1 MIIKS
6 IIEEILREYE
16 SEFVHCYELDSGVE
30 QCVADTMNQLVKKD
44 IQAAIGKAYFRTEY
58 VTNNKCLSEPTIINK
73 EGLVRAAFS
82 SQEKIKDDKMKGVP
96 LGIMLHEPVS
106 GNPRPDH
113 IIKRFNKNP
122 DEVMKKY
129 RDAEKNFKEVFGLSS
144 ESEVKEKAREIR
156 GTYKINYKEDKKKLD
171 CAKAYFR
178 AKDAKESLS
187 IAIHF
192 VIDGETGGIVNIAPV
207 TIKTNHCAGAF
218 NQTHI
223 AIEICEPKRIMPG
236 KTDIKTLSEEELNS
250 KRADCLRSFN
260 SAVLLSALLCIKFSM
275 DSMGKDTC
283 IEGKNKEY
291 YSTILSHREG
301 HVYFAEASNHGDPEA
316 LWKLLWQNEEPECS
330 MDKFRKKV
338 KETMALLKTL
348 GISEEHI
355 EPPSLP

>member
-1 MIIKS
+1 MNIKS
-6 IIEEILREYE
+6 IIEEILPEYI
-16 SEFVHCYELDSGVE
+16 SEFEHCDELDSDVD
-30 QCVADTMNQLVKKD
+30 QCVANTMSQLGKKN
-44 IQAAIGKAYFRTEY
+44 IQAAIGKAFFRTKY

-113 IIKRFNKNP
+113 IIKRFNKDP
-122 DEVMKKY
+122 DEVMKIY

-171 CAKAYFR
+171 CAIAYFS
-178 AKDAKESLS
+178 AKDAKDSLS

-223 AIEICEPKRIMPG
+223 AIEICEPKGIIPG
-236 KTDIKTLSEEELNS
+236 KTNIKPGEVLNS

-275 DSMGKDTC
+275 DPMGKDTC

-330 MDKFRKKV
+330 MDKFREKV
-338 KETMALLKTL
+338 KETMDLLKKS

-355 EPPSLP
+355 EPPSLS